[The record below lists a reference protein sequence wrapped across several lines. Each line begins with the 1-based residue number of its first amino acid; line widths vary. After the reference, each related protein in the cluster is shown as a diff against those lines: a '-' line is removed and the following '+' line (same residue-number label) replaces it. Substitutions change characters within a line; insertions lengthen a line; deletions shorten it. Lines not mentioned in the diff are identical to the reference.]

1 MTAFYEAHRDLLE
14 QALAAISNR
23 GYWSAYPE
31 SPSKRVYGE
40 TAPQDGEAAFKA
52 LLERPFELDQPG
64 AETRVGAESS
74 PYGFDLGITY
84 PKASVEE
91 LVSASRRA
99 AQDWAAATPEDRAGV
114 CLEIL
119 QRLNRRS
126 FELAHA
132 VMHTTGQSFVMAF
145 QAGGPHAQDRGL
157 EAVAYAY
164 QEMARVPRA
173 VLWEKPQGKHDPL
186 RLDKSYRILPRGIG
200 LVIGCST
207 FPTWNG
213 YPGLFASLATGNT
226 VIVKP
231 HPGAILPLALTVKI
245 AREVLEEAGFDP
257 NVLLLAA
264 DSAEAPITKELVTH
278 PAVAIVDFTGGPAFG
293 DWVKANARGA
303 QVYAEQA
310 GVNSVVID
318 STDNFKGLCQNLAF
332 SISLYSGQ
340 MCTAPQNLYLPA
352 EGIETEDGHKSFDE
366 VAQGLATALDKLLG
380 DPERAAGVLGAVQ
393 NPATLERA
401 QTLAAEAGPALVRAP
416 QASEVPGFAEARTL
430 SPALIKAEAGQGGAF
445 TQECFGPVAFVIATQ
460 DTAQS
465 IAEAAGLAAEKG
477 AITAAAYSTD
487 DAVLDEAA
495 EAFGNAGVSLSC
507 NLTGGIFVNQSAAF
521 SDYHV
526 SGANPAGNACLT
538 DAAFVANRFRVV
550 AQRRPHAA

>member
-1 MTAFYEAHRDLLE
+1 MTAFYETHRELLE
-14 QALAAISNR
+14 QALEAIATR

-31 SPSKRVYGE
+31 SPSKRIYGE

-52 LLERPFELDQPG
+52 LLEKPFELDQPG
-64 AETRVGAESS
+64 AAARVGAERS

-84 PKASVEE
+84 PKAALEE
-91 LVSASRRA
+91 LVAASQVA
-99 AQDWAAATPEDRAGV
+99 ASGWAAATPEDRAGV

-119 QRLNRRS
+119 QRVNRRS
-126 FELAHA
+126 FEMAQA

-164 QEMARVPRA
+164 QEMSRVPRA

-231 HPGAILPLALTVKI
+231 HPGAILPLAITVKI

-257 NVLLLAA
+257 NVALLAA
-264 DSAEAPITKELVTH
+264 DSVEAPVTKDLVTH
-278 PAVAIVDFTGGPAFG
+278 PAIDIVDFTGGPTFG
-293 DWVKANARGA
+293 DWVKANAAGA
-303 QVYAEQA
+303 QVYTEQA

-332 SISLYSGQ
+332 SLSLYSGQ
-340 MCTAPQNLYLPA
+340 MCTAPQNLYVPKG
-352 EGIETEDGHKSFDE
+352 GIETEDGHKSFDE
-366 VAQGLATALDKLLG
+366 VAQGLAMAVDKLLG
-380 DPERAAGVLGAVQ
+380 DPERAAGVLGTVQ
-393 NPATLERA
+393 NPATLERV
-401 QTLAAEAGPALVRAP
+401 QKLAAEAGAALVRAP
-416 QASEVPGFAEARTL
+416 QATEVPGFAKARTL

-445 TQECFGPVAFVIATQ
+445 TQECFGPVGFVIATE
-460 DTAQS
+460 DTDQS
-465 IAEAAGLAAEKG
+465 ITAAAGLAAEKG
-477 AITAAAYSTD
+477 AITAAVYSTD
-487 DAVLDEAA
+487 AAVLDKAA

>member
-1 MTAFYEAHRDLLE
+1 MTAFYEAHREVLE
-14 QALAAISNR
+14 QALEAISNR

-52 LLERPFELDQPG
+52 LLDQPFELDQPG
-64 AETRVGAESS
+64 AETRVGGERS

-91 LVSASRRA
+91 LVSASRGA
-99 AQDWAAATPEDRAGV
+99 AAGWAAATPEDRAGV

-119 QRLNRRS
+119 QRVNKRS

-132 VMHTTGQSFVMAF
+132 VMHTTGQAFVMAF
-145 QAGGPHAQDRGL
+145 QAGGAHAQDRGL

-231 HPGAILPLALTVKI
+231 HPGAILPLAITVKI

-257 NVLLLAA
+257 NVILLAA
-264 DSAEAPITKELVTH
+264 DSAEAPVTKDLATH
-278 PAVAIVDFTGGPAFG
+278 PAVAIIDFTGGPAFG

-303 QVYAEQA
+303 QVYSEQA

-332 SISLYSGQ
+332 SLSLYSGQ
-340 MCTAPQNLYLPA
+340 MCTAPQNLYVP
-352 EGIETEDGHKSFDE
+352 EGGIETEDGHKSFDE
-366 VAQGLATALDKLLG
+366 VAQGLATAVDKLLG

-401 QTLAAEAGPALVRAP
+401 QKLAAEAGPALVRAP
-416 QASEVPGFAEARTL
+416 QAPEVPL
-430 SPALIKAEAGQGGAF
+430 
-445 TQECFGPVAFVIATQ
+445 
-460 DTAQS
+460 
-465 IAEAAGLAAEKG
+465 
-477 AITAAAYSTD
+477 
-487 DAVLDEAA
+487 
-495 EAFGNAGVSLSC
+495 
-507 NLTGGIFVNQSAAF
+507 
-521 SDYHV
+521 
-526 SGANPAGNACLT
+526 
-538 DAAFVANRFRVV
+538 
-550 AQRRPHAA
+550 